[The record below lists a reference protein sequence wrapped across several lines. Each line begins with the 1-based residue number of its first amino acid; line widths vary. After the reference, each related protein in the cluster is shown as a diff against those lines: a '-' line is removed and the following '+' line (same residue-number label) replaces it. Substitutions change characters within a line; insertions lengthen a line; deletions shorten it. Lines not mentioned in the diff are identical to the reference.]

1 MSVLTVPILPQP
13 IGDICNFDFSLLENM
28 KTHIATEH
36 QIQWANWPPQQCQC
50 PASGKTNP
58 LKWKNSS
65 ACLTNC
71 SPVTLSSCSPT
82 AALTQTCDR
91 LLRATSSTMI
101 TKRCAATSACF
112 GFHLN
117 QALDNVTESKVVM
130 AEARQLLDFF
140 MRKNFINEFGESSM
154 HIMKVKFWSQLKSSL
169 PGMSIPLWG
178 GLRPSEGFSL
188 HREVP
193 LSCDMPQVVTN
204 AMSKVQQQD
213 PAVEGV
219 WPYKPLDPAG
229 AGSRRSES

>member
-1 MSVLTVPILPQP
+1 
-13 IGDICNFDFSLLENM
+13 
-28 KTHIATEH
+28 
-36 QIQWANWPPQQCQC
+36 
-50 PASGKTNP
+50 
-58 LKWKNSS
+58 
-65 ACLTNC
+65 
-71 SPVTLSSCSPT
+71 
-82 AALTQTCDR
+82 
-91 LLRATSSTMI
+91 MI

-193 LSCDMPQVVTN
+193 LSCDMPQVVTI